1 MNNNIKWIC
10 ENDNVG
16 IATICKIE
24 EFFNVKFPKDYVEIV
39 MENDGAYPIPNR
51 FNINGSEEVF
61 NNLLSFDEN
70 DSSYI
75 VDVFNDVK
83 DRLLDSII
91 PIAEDPFGNLICFDY
106 RTNNQPSIVFWDHE
120 KAFYDKNLAISDLCD
135 SFNKLLFMLHE
146 PSKIE

>member
-24 EFFNVKFPKDYVEIV
+24 EFFNIKFPKDYVETVI
-39 MENDGAYPIPNR
+39 ENDGAYPIPNR

-83 DRLLDSII
+83 DRLLDRII

-106 RTNNQPSIVFWDHE
+106 RTNNKPSIVFWEHE
-120 KAFYDKNLAISDLCD
+120 KAFYDKHLAINALCD

-146 PSKIE
+146 PNKIE